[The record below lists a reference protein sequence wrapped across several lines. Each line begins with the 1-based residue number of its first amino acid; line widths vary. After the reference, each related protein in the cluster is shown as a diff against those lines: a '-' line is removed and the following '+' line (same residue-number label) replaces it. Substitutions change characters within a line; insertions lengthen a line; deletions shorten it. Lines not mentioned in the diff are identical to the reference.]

1 MDFTPIDVRQQQF
14 KKALFGLDRVEVTSF
29 LTALADHY
37 EQALR
42 ETQRLREEIAGL
54 EATVKELRT
63 HEGTIKT
70 ALVAAQEL
78 AGDIK
83 ANARQEAE
91 RIIRD
96 AQSRSDVLLEKTE
109 ARLDEVRRDITSLTL
124 KRRDVETTIES
135 TIHALEH
142 TLEYIR
148 AQDVK
153 ELDELFPSTSDMGE
167 STAPAF
173 SIAGL
178 ERIAQAT
185 GEMLRQSTGGL
196 SMERSGS

>member
-153 ELDELFPSTSDMGE
+153 ELDELFPSVSDMGE
-167 STAPAF
+167 SAAPAF

-196 SMERSGS
+196 STERSGS

>member
-78 AGDIK
+78 AGEIK

>member
-14 KKALFGLDRVEVTSF
+14 KTALFGLDRVEVTSF

-91 RIIRD
+91 RILRD
-96 AQSRSDVLLEKTE
+96 AQGRSDVLLEKTE
-109 ARLDEVRRDITSLTL
+109 ARLDEVRREITSLTL
-124 KRRDVETTIES
+124 KRRDVETTVES

-148 AQDVK
+148 AQDGK
-153 ELDELFPSTSDMGE
+153 ELDELFPSAGEMGDG
-167 STAPAF
+167 TTPVF
-173 SIAGL
+173 SMAGL

-185 GEMLRQSTGGL
+185 GEMLRQSTGAL

>member
-91 RIIRD
+91 RIVRD

-153 ELDELFPSTSDMGE
+153 ELDELFPGASDMGE
-167 STAPAF
+167 STAPF

>member
-1 MDFTPIDVRQQQF
+1 M
-14 KKALFGLDRVEVTSF
+14 ASLFIADLHLDDSRPHITDLFESY
-29 LTALADHY
+29 LA
-37 EQALR
+37 
-42 ETQRLREEIAGL
+42 
-54 EATVKELRT
+54 
-63 HEGTIKT
+63 
-70 ALVAAQEL
+70 
-78 AGDIK
+78 
-83 ANARQEAE
+83 
-91 RIIRD
+91 
-96 AQSRSDVLLEKTE
+96 S
-109 ARLDEVRRDITSLTL
+109 DEVRRDITSLTL

>member
-14 KKALFGLDRVEVTSF
+14 KTALFGLDRVEVTSF

-70 ALVAAQEL
+70 ALVAAQGL

-109 ARLDEVRRDITSLTL
+109 ARLDEVRREITSLTL

-153 ELDELFPSTSDMGE
+153 ELDELFPSAGE
-167 STAPAF
+167 MDGTAPAF
-173 SIAGL
+173 SMAGL

-185 GEMLRQSTGGL
+185 GEMLRQSTGAL
-196 SMERSGS
+196 PMERSGS

>member
-153 ELDELFPSTSDMGE
+153 ELDELFPGVSDMGE

>member
-153 ELDELFPSTSDMGE
+153 ELDELFPSVSDMGE

-196 SMERSGS
+196 STERSGS

>member
-14 KKALFGLDRVEVTSF
+14 KAAIFGLDRVEVMSF
-29 LTALADHY
+29 LTAVADHY

-63 HEGTIKT
+63 HEGTIKQ

-109 ARLDEVRRDITSLTL
+109 GRLDEVRREITSLTL
-124 KRRDVETTIES
+124 KRRDVETTVES

-148 AQDVK
+148 AQDIR
-153 ELDELFPSTSDMGE
+153 ELDELFPSPGDMADGA
-167 STAPAF
+167 SPSF
-173 SIAGL
+173 SMAGL

-185 GEMLRQSTGGL
+185 GEMLRQSTGAL
-196 SMERSGS
+196 PMERSGS

>member
-14 KKALFGLDRVEVTSF
+14 KKALFGLDRVEVTTF

-54 EATVKELRT
+54 EATVKELRL

-91 RIIRD
+91 RIVRD

-153 ELDELFPSTSDMGE
+153 ELDELFPSGGE
-167 STAPAF
+167 MADGAAPAF

-185 GEMLRQSTGGL
+185 GEMLRQSTGAL
-196 SMERSGS
+196 SRERSGS

>member
-1 MDFTPIDVRQQQF
+1 MDFTPIDVRQQEF
-14 KKALFGLDRVEVTSF
+14 RKALFGFDPVEVTSF

-54 EATVKELRT
+54 EATVKELRK

-70 ALVAAQEL
+70 ALVSAQEL

-91 RIIRD
+91 RIVRD
-96 AQSRSDVLLEKTE
+96 AQSRSDILLEKTE
-109 ARLDEVRRDITSLTL
+109 ARLDEVRRDITALTL

-135 TIHALEH
+135 TMHALEH

-153 ELDELFPSTSDMGE
+153 ELDELFPNPAGIADGD
-167 STAPAF
+167 APAF
-173 SIAGL
+173 SMAGL

-185 GEMLRQSTGGL
+185 GEMMRQSAGAL
-196 SMERSGS
+196 PMERSGS